1 MGAAANLQEACLA
14 HAHEPNSHDHN
25 HRSADRKSLTIA
37 LAMTGGFL
45 LIEIVGGL
53 LSNSLALLADA
64 AHMVTDVSAIGLALL
79 AFWVAGRPATFTRTF
94 GFHRAEVLAAL
105 ANAASLWAITIWI
118 GFEAYDRLTNPQ
130 EIQGGLVLVV
140 GAAGL
145 VVNLIVAWVLLHSS
159 GHSLNLRAALLH
171 VLSDLMGSVAVL
183 IGSIL
188 ILAFGW
194 YIADAILSIFIAVLV
209 LVSSGHLL
217 WKVGRVLMEAAPEHL
232 DLDVLCQRLENIPG
246 VTSVHD
252 IHSWTITDGYY
263 MLIAHVTANFD
274 NQASH
279 NRILTALQ
287 DVAYRDFGITHLT
300 VQLEDSTFGCSENH
314 HSEHSH
320 LLSPEAGGR

>member
-1 MGAAANLQEACLA
+1 MA
-14 HAHEPNSHDHN
+14 HAHEPNSQDHD

-37 LAMTGGFL
+37 LVMTGGFL
-45 LIEIVGGL
+45 LIEIAGGL

-140 GAAGL
+140 GSAGL
-145 VVNLIVAWVLLHSS
+145 VVNLIVAWVLLRSS

-194 YIADAILSIFIAVLV
+194 NIADAILSIFIAVLV

-217 WKVGRVLMEAAPEHL
+217 WKVGRYLWKW
-232 DLDVLCQRLENIPG
+232 RRNI
-246 VTSVHD
+246 
-252 IHSWTITDGYY
+252 
-263 MLIAHVTANFD
+263 
-274 NQASH
+274 
-279 NRILTALQ
+279 
-287 DVAYRDFGITHLT
+287 
-300 VQLEDSTFGCSENH
+300 
-314 HSEHSH
+314 
-320 LLSPEAGGR
+320 